1 MKELIISSEEITT
14 QKNNISEIKTKF
26 TGRFIHDEVML
37 VPIILGKIKQ
47 NKKDIN
53 YLEIG
58 VHNGASFCS
67 AIYSNS
73 NINCYGIDLWED
85 VNVQAYKNI
94 DNLTLERTLKNVEN
108 SNRYNNFFKLF
119 KGNTFK
125 KESINFAKNIGKID
139 LLFLDGDHSYN
150 GVKTD
155 FTNYSPLV
163 ESGGYIIFDDYSPGH
178 DGIIRFCDSISKE
191 EFRHMGAVNLT
202 KNPRIGSYLIQKV

>member
-125 KESINFAKNIGKID
+125 EESINFSKNIGKID

-155 FTNYSPLV
+155 FSNYSPLV

-191 EFRHMGAVNLT
+191 EFRHMGAINLT
-202 KNPRIGSYLIQKV
+202 GNNRVGSYLIQKL